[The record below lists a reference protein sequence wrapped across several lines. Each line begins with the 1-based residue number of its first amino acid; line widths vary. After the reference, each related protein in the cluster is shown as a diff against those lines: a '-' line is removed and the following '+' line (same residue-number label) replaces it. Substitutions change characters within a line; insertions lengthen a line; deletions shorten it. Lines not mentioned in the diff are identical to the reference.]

1 MRRVAGKGGLDVV
14 KYIFAFALLAG
25 AAATPAFAQADPEP
39 FTGFRVEAFGGFDTA
54 NYNRS
59 GKDQGI
65 VYGAG
70 IGYDFAVGG
79 FRIGVEAEGS
89 DSTTDGCVQL
99 GLDRFCTE
107 AGRDLY
113 AGGRI
118 GFAAGSKLLLYAK
131 GGYTNLRLTRR
142 DHNPLEGPIVLHP
155 KFDGV
160 RFGGGAELA
169 VGASSFVKAEYRYS
183 DYDRRISFDR
193 HQGVVGFGL
202 RF

>member
-1 MRRVAGKGGLDVV
+1 MLRYCLAMILAANGLAAPASARDSGPADQVA
-14 KYIFAFALLAG
+14 
-25 AAATPAFAQADPEP
+25 
-39 FTGFRVEAFGGFDTA
+39 TGFRVEAIGGFDTG
-54 NYNRS
+54 NYNRDE
-59 GKDQGI
+59 KDQG
-65 VYGAG
+65 VLYGAG
-70 IGYDFAVGG
+70 IGYDLGVGRL
-79 FRIGVEAEGS
+79 RIGVDAEVS
-89 DSTTDGCVQL
+89 DSTADGCVQL

-107 AGRDLY
+107 AGRDIY

-142 DHNPLEGPIVLHP
+142 DHNPLDGPSVLHP

-169 VGASSFVKAEYRYS
+169 VGANSFVKAEYRYS

-193 HQGVVGFGL
+193 HQGVVGVGW